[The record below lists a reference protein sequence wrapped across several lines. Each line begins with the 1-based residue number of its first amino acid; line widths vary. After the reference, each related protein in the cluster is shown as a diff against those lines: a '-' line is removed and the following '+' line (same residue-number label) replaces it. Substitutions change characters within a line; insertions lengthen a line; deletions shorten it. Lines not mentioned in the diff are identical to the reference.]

1 MKLMLHYIK
10 KHIGMFLIAVVFLTI
25 ETFADL
31 LQPTFMSYIVDRG
44 VKGQEMGLIL
54 RYGLIMLGITAAGA
68 VGAVVRNIY
77 ASRTSQ
83 LIGKEIR
90 LSIYEKVQT
99 LSYENIDRLQPA
111 SIITRITN
119 DVTQMQ
125 NFING
130 IMRIMLKA
138 PVTCIGAIVLM
149 ILQMPRLLPLMLV
162 ILVCAALLIYGNMK
176 LGYPRFDRMQKK
188 LDGLNSTSREFL
200 SAIRV
205 VKAFRA
211 EEQEREKFKVASGQL
226 AEAGISSMRVMA
238 VFGPLINLTV
248 NAGIVVMLWLSGR
261 EMTGEIGRLMA
272 CVNYM
277 TQVLFALGMV
287 SNILNS
293 AVRAV
298 ASSAR
303 VQEILDEVPAQREAD
318 VPEPVVLSCTEEG
331 ARPFKGTES
340 CDAREM
346 YNSGSSGI
354 AEVYTTGSS
363 CEVNQEKERELS
375 QERPSAGN
383 IIFRQVSFSYAGTS
397 RPAVQEASFFVS
409 AGETVGIIGPTG
421 SGKSTLVNLVPRF
434 YDATLG
440 QVIVGGQDVTRMP
453 IAQLRKGIAVVP
465 QKALLFTGTIQE
477 NLRWGDKQAALEEIH
492 RAAKAACAE
501 EFVAKLPEGYD
512 TQLGQGGVKLSGG
525 QKQRLSI
532 ARALLK
538 KPQILILDD
547 CTSALDATTE
557 AKVLAGI
564 RRESA
569 GMTVLLVSQRIFT
582 VMKADHIL
590 CMEDGRICGFGS
602 HEELMA
608 DCEPYKAIYRSQI
621 GEESQPQAAEE
632 SGVWEEKDAKENGVF
647 EMNTGVAE
655 KGIRN
660 MNETRQDLAAG
671 VEAQKAAAEYLALED
686 RTAGENPQIKGGSIH
701 G

>member
-1 MKLMLHYIK
+1 MRLMLCYIR
-10 KHIGMFLIAVVFLTI
+10 KHLGMFLVAVVFLAI

-44 VKGQEMGLIL
+44 VKGADVGLIW
-54 RYGLIMLGITAAGA
+54 RYGLIMLGITAMGA
-68 VGAVVRNIY
+68 VGAVVRNTY

-90 LSIYEKVQT
+90 LAIYEKVQA

-138 PVTCIGAIVLM
+138 PVTCVGAVALI
-149 ILQMPRLLPLMLV
+149 IFQMPRLLPLMLV
-162 ILVCAALLIYGNMK
+162 ILVCAGLLIYGNMK
-176 LGYPRFDRMQKK
+176 LGYPRFDRMQRK
-188 LDGLNSTSREFL
+188 LDGLNHTSREFL

-211 EEQEREKFKVASGQL
+211 EEQEQEKFQEASLQL

-248 NAGIVVMLWLSGR
+248 NGGIVVMLWLSGR
-261 EMTGEIGRLMA
+261 EMAGEIGQLMA

-303 VQEILDEVPAQREAD
+303 VQEILDETPAQAEVPAR
-318 VPEPVVLSCTEEG
+318 
-331 ARPFKGTES
+331 K
-340 CDAREM
+340 
-346 YNSGSSGI
+346 
-354 AEVYTTGSS
+354 
-363 CEVNQEKERELS
+363 ELS
-375 QERPSAGN
+375 SRAEAPFSDDGKRREPGGSVSIA
-383 IIFRQVSFSYAGTS
+383 FRQVSFAYAGTS
-397 RPAVQEASFFVS
+397 RPAVQEADFTVRE
-409 AGETVGIIGPTG
+409 GETVGIIGPTG
-421 SGKSTLVNLVPRF
+421 SGKTTLVNLVPRF
-434 YDATLG
+434 YDATRG
-440 QVIVGGQDVTRMP
+440 QVLVEGRDVTLTP
-453 IAQLRKGIAVVP
+453 TEQLRGYIAVVP
-465 QKALLFTGTIQE
+465 QKALLFSGTILE
-477 NLRWGDKQAALEEIH
+477 NLRWGDKEATPEEVR
-492 RAAKAACAE
+492 RAAEAACAE
-501 EFVAKLPEGYD
+501 EFVSKLPEGYN
-512 TQLGQGGVKLSGG
+512 TLLGQGGVNLSGG

-538 KPQILILDD
+538 KPRVLILDD

-557 AKVLAGI
+557 ARVLAGI

-569 GMTVLLVSQRIFT
+569 GMTVLLVSQRIAT

-590 CMEDGRICGFGS
+590 CMEDGRVCGFGS
-602 HEELMA
+602 HQDLMT
-608 DCEPYKAIYRSQI
+608 DCEPYRAIYDSQI
-621 GEESQPQAAEE
+621 GE
-632 SGVWEEKDAKENGVF
+632 
-647 EMNTGVAE
+647 
-655 KGIRN
+655 
-660 MNETRQDLAAG
+660 
-671 VEAQKAAAEYLALED
+671 
-686 RTAGENPQIKGGSIH
+686 
-701 G
+701 

>member
-1 MKLMLHYIK
+1 MRLMLCYIR
-10 KHIGMFLIAVVFLTI
+10 KHLGMFLVAVVFLAI

-44 VKGQEMGLIL
+44 VKGADVGLIW
-54 RYGLIMLGITAAGA
+54 RYGLIMLGITAMGA
-68 VGAVVRNIY
+68 VGAVVRNTY

-90 LSIYEKVQT
+90 LAIYEKVQA

-138 PVTCIGAIVLM
+138 PVTCVGAVALI
-149 ILQMPRLLPLMLV
+149 IFQMPRLLPLMLV
-162 ILVCAALLIYGNMK
+162 ILVCAGLLIYGNMK
-176 LGYPRFDRMQKK
+176 LGYPRFDRMQRK
-188 LDGLNSTSREFL
+188 LDGLNHTSREFL

-211 EEQEREKFKVASGQL
+211 EEQEQEKFQEASLQL

-248 NAGIVVMLWLSGR
+248 NGGIVVMLWLSGR
-261 EMTGEIGRLMA
+261 EMAGEIGQLMA

-303 VQEILDEVPAQREAD
+303 VQEILDETPAQAEVPAR
-318 VPEPVVLSCTEEG
+318 
-331 ARPFKGTES
+331 K
-340 CDAREM
+340 
-346 YNSGSSGI
+346 
-354 AEVYTTGSS
+354 
-363 CEVNQEKERELS
+363 ELS
-375 QERPSAGN
+375 SRAEAPFSDDGKRREPGGSVSIA
-383 IIFRQVSFSYAGTS
+383 FRQVSFAYAGTS
-397 RPAVQEASFFVS
+397 RPAVQEADFTVRE
-409 AGETVGIIGPTG
+409 GETVGIIGPTG
-421 SGKSTLVNLVPRF
+421 SGKTTLVNLVPRF
-434 YDATLG
+434 YDATRG
-440 QVIVGGQDVTRMP
+440 QVLVEGRDVTLTP
-453 IAQLRKGIAVVP
+453 TEQLRGYIAVVP
-465 QKALLFTGTIQE
+465 QKALLFSGTILE
-477 NLRWGDKQAALEEIH
+477 NLRWGDKEATPEEVR
-492 RAAKAACAE
+492 RAAEAACAE
-501 EFVAKLPEGYD
+501 EFVSKLPEGYD
-512 TQLGQGGVKLSGG
+512 TLLGQGGVNLSGG

-538 KPQILILDD
+538 KPRVLILDD

-557 AKVLAGI
+557 ARVLAGI

-569 GMTVLLVSQRIFT
+569 GMTVLLVSQRIAT

-590 CMEDGRICGFGS
+590 CMEDGRVCGFGS
-602 HEELMA
+602 HQDLMT
-608 DCEPYKAIYRSQI
+608 DCEPYRAIYNSQI
-621 GEESQPQAAEE
+621 GE
-632 SGVWEEKDAKENGVF
+632 
-647 EMNTGVAE
+647 
-655 KGIRN
+655 
-660 MNETRQDLAAG
+660 
-671 VEAQKAAAEYLALED
+671 
-686 RTAGENPQIKGGSIH
+686 
-701 G
+701 

>member
-1 MKLMLHYIK
+1 MRLMLCYIR
-10 KHIGMFLIAVVFLTI
+10 KHLGMFLVAVVFLAI

-44 VKGQEMGLIL
+44 VKGEDVGLIW
-54 RYGLIMLGITAAGA
+54 RYGLIMLGITAMGA
-68 VGAVVRNIY
+68 VGAVVRNTY

-90 LSIYEKVQT
+90 LAIYEKVQT

-138 PVTCIGAIVLM
+138 PVTCVGAVALI
-149 ILQMPRLLPLMLV
+149 IFQMPRLLPLMLV
-162 ILVCAALLIYGNMK
+162 ILVCAGLLIYGNMK
-176 LGYPRFDRMQKK
+176 LGYPRFDRMQRK
-188 LDGLNSTSREFL
+188 LDGLNHTSREFL

-211 EEQEREKFKVASGQL
+211 EEQEQEKFQEASLQL

-248 NAGIVVMLWLSGR
+248 NGGIVVMLWLSGR
-261 EMTGEIGRLMA
+261 EMAGEIGQLMA

-303 VQEILDEVPAQREAD
+303 VQEILNETPAQ
-318 VPEPVVLSCTEEG
+318 
-331 ARPFKGTES
+331 
-340 CDAREM
+340 
-346 YNSGSSGI
+346 
-354 AEVYTTGSS
+354 AEVSAR
-363 CEVNQEKERELS
+363 KELS
-375 QERPSAGN
+375 SRAEAPFPDDGKRREPGGFVSIA
-383 IIFRQVSFSYAGTS
+383 FRQVSFAYAGTS
-397 RPAVQEASFFVS
+397 RPAVQEADFTVRE
-409 AGETVGIIGPTG
+409 GETVGIIGPTG
-421 SGKSTLVNLVPRF
+421 SGKTTLVNLVPRF
-434 YDATLG
+434 YDATRG
-440 QVIVGGQDVTRMP
+440 QVLVEGRDVTLTP
-453 IAQLRKGIAVVP
+453 TEQLRGYIAVVP
-465 QKALLFTGTIQE
+465 QKALLFSGTILE
-477 NLRWGDKQAALEEIH
+477 NLRWGDKEATPEEVR
-492 RAAKAACAE
+492 RAAEAACAE
-501 EFVAKLPEGYD
+501 EFVSKLPEGYD
-512 TQLGQGGVKLSGG
+512 TLLGQGGVNLSGG

-538 KPQILILDD
+538 KPRVLILDD

-557 AKVLAGI
+557 ARVLAGI

-569 GMTVLLVSQRIFT
+569 GMTVLLVSQRIAT

-590 CMEDGRICGFGS
+590 CMEDGRVCGFGS
-602 HEELMA
+602 HQDLMT
-608 DCEPYKAIYRSQI
+608 DCEPYRAIYDSQI
-621 GEESQPQAAEE
+621 GE
-632 SGVWEEKDAKENGVF
+632 
-647 EMNTGVAE
+647 
-655 KGIRN
+655 
-660 MNETRQDLAAG
+660 
-671 VEAQKAAAEYLALED
+671 
-686 RTAGENPQIKGGSIH
+686 
-701 G
+701 

>member
-1 MKLMLHYIK
+1 MRLMIHYIK
-10 KHIGMFLIAVVFLTI
+10 KHMGMFLIAVAFLTI

-54 RYGLIMLGITAAGA
+54 RYGLIMLGITAMGA
-68 VGAVVRNIY
+68 VGAVVRNTY

-83 LIGKEIR
+83 IIGKEIR
-90 LSIYEKVQT
+90 LAIYEKVQT
-99 LSYENIDRLQPA
+99 LSHENIDRLQPA

-138 PVTCIGAIVLM
+138 PVTCIGAVALI
-149 ILQMPRLLPLMLV
+149 IFQMPRLLPLMLV
-162 ILVCAALLIYGNMK
+162 ILVCAGLLIYGNMK

-188 LDGLNSTSREFL
+188 LDGLNRTSREFL

-211 EEQEREKFKVASGQL
+211 EEQEQEKFEEASQQL

-238 VFGPLINLTV
+238 IFGPLINLTV
-248 NAGIVVMLWLSGR
+248 NGGIVVMLWLSGR
-261 EMTGEIGRLMA
+261 ELSGEIGRLMA

-303 VQEILDEVPAQREAD
+303 VREILDEVPAQREAAAGQNAVTAPD
-318 VPEPVVLSCTEEG
+318 
-331 ARPFKGTES
+331 
-340 CDAREM
+340 
-346 YNSGSSGI
+346 GSI
-354 AEVYTTGSS
+354 A
-363 CEVNQEKERELS
+363 
-375 QERPSAGN
+375 
-383 IIFRQVSFSYAGTS
+383 FRQVSFSYAGTA
-397 RPAVQEASFFVS
+397 RPAVQEADFSVR
-409 AGETVGIIGPTG
+409 AGETIGIIGPTG

-434 YDATLG
+434 YDATQG
-440 QVIVGGQDVTRMP
+440 QVLVGGEDVTEIPTALLRQQ
-453 IAQLRKGIAVVP
+453 IAIVP
-465 QKALLFTGTIQE
+465 QKALLFTGTIEE
-477 NLRWGDKQAALEEIH
+477 NLRWGDKQATVEEIH
-492 RAAKAACAE
+492 RAAQAACAE
-501 EFVAKLPEGYD
+501 EFVAKLPERYE
-512 TQLGQGGVKLSGG
+512 TQLGQGGVNLSGG

-557 AKVLAGI
+557 ARVLAGI
-564 RRESA
+564 LSNSP
-569 GMTVLLVSQRIFT
+569 GTTVLLVSQRIST

-602 HEELMA
+602 HDSLMES
-608 DCEPYKAIYRSQI
+608 CEPYKAIYRSQI
-621 GEESQPQAAEE
+621 GDDPES
-632 SGVWEEKDAKENGVF
+632 
-647 EMNTGVAE
+647 TL
-655 KGIRN
+655 
-660 MNETRQDLAAG
+660 T
-671 VEAQKAAAEYLALED
+671 
-686 RTAGENPQIKGGSIH
+686 KGGRFH

>member
-10 KHIGMFLIAVVFLTI
+10 KHMGMFLIAVVFLTI
-25 ETFADL
+25 ETFSDL
-31 LQPTFMSYIVDRG
+31 LQPTFMSYIVDQG

-54 RYGLIMLGITAAGA
+54 RYGLIMLGITALGA

-77 ASRTSQ
+77 ATRTSQ

-90 LSIYEKVQT
+90 LDIYEKVQT

-138 PVTCIGAIVLM
+138 PVTCIGAVVL
-149 ILQMPRLLPLMLV
+149 IIFQMPRLIPLMLM
-162 ILVCAALLIYGNMK
+162 ILVCAGLLIYGNMK

-188 LDGLNSTSREFL
+188 LDELNRISREFL

-211 EEQEREKFKVASGQL
+211 EEQEREKFKDASLQL

-248 NAGIVVMLWLSGR
+248 NVGIVMMLWLSGR
-261 EMTGEIGRLMA
+261 EMSGEIGRLMA

-303 VQEILDEVPAQREAD
+303 IQEILDEVPAQKEAERTSLQEQILD
-318 VPEPVVLSCTEEG
+318 
-331 ARPFKGTES
+331 
-340 CDAREM
+340 
-346 YNSGSSGI
+346 GS
-354 AEVYTTGSS
+354 V
-363 CEVNQEKERELS
+363 
-375 QERPSAGN
+375 
-383 IIFRQVSFSYAGTS
+383 IFRQVSFAYAGTA
-397 RPAVQEASFFVS
+397 RPALQDAGFSVKE
-409 AGETVGIIGPTG
+409 GETIGIIGPTG

-434 YDATLG
+434 YDATKG
-440 QVIVGGQDVTRMP
+440 QVLVGGQDVTRMST
-453 IAQLRKGIAVVP
+453 AQLRQMIAVVP

-477 NLRWGDKQAALEEIH
+477 NLRWGNAKADMEEIR
-492 RAAKAACAE
+492 RAAEAACAE
-501 EFVAKLPEGYD
+501 EFVAQLPEGYD
-512 TQLGQGGVKLSGG
+512 TQLGQGGVNLSGG

-538 KPQILILDD
+538 KPRILILDD

-557 AKVLAGI
+557 AQVLAGI
-564 RRESA
+564 RREAA
-569 GMTVLLVSQRIFT
+569 GMTVLLVSQRIST
-582 VMKADHIL
+582 VMKADSIL

-602 HEELMA
+602 HENLMA
-608 DCEPYKAIYRSQI
+608 KCEPYKAIYRSQI
-621 GEESQPQAAEE
+621 GNENSQTE
-632 SGVWEEKDAKENGVF
+632 GDVF
-647 EMNTGVAE
+647 
-655 KGIRN
+655 
-660 MNETRQDLAAG
+660 
-671 VEAQKAAAEYLALED
+671 
-686 RTAGENPQIKGGSIH
+686 H

>member
-10 KHIGMFLIAVVFLTI
+10 KHRGMFLIAVVFLTI

-44 VKGQEMGLIL
+44 VKGQELGLIL

-90 LSIYEKVQT
+90 LAIYEKVQT

-138 PVTCIGAIVLM
+138 PVTCIGAVALI
-149 ILQMPRLLPLMLV
+149 ILQMPGLLPLMLV
-162 ILVCAALLIYGNMK
+162 ILVCAGLLIYGNMR

-188 LDGLNSTSREFL
+188 LDGLNRTSREFL

-211 EEQEREKFKVASGQL
+211 EEQEREKFGEASGQL

-248 NAGIVVMLWLSGR
+248 NTGIVVMLWLSGQ
-261 EMTGEIGRLMA
+261 EMTGGIGRLMA

-303 VQEILDEVPAQREAD
+303 VQEILDEVPAQREEASAGRD
-318 VPEPVVLSCTEEG
+318 ISDAEE
-331 ARPFKGTES
+331 KGDTGLCGKAES
-340 CDAREM
+340 HGGEKFPDAGEAW
-346 YNSGSSGI
+346 GSRDLGT
-354 AEVYTTGSS
+354 AEVHTEGNAQGKESAW
-363 CEVNQEKERELS
+363 EREALRE
-375 QERPSAGN
+375 QVPAGD
-383 IIFRQVSFSYAGTS
+383 IMFRQVSFAYAGTS
-397 RPAVQEASFFVS
+397 RAAVQEATFTVR

-434 YDATLG
+434 YDATQG
-440 QVIVGGQDVTRMP
+440 QVIVGGQDVTQMP
-453 IAQLRKGIAVVP
+453 MAQLRQRIAVVP
-465 QKALLFTGTIQE
+465 QKALLFTGTIRE
-477 NLRWGDKQAALEEIH
+477 NLRWGDKQATLEEIC
-492 RAAKAACAE
+492 RAAEAACAE
-501 EFVAKLPEGYD
+501 EFVSKLPEGYD
-512 TQLGQGGVKLSGG
+512 TQLGQGGVNLSGG

-557 AKVLAGI
+557 ARVLAGI

-569 GMTVLLVSQRIFT
+569 GMTVLLVSQRIST

-602 HEELMA
+602 HQALMTG
-608 DCEPYKAIYRSQI
+608 CEPYKAIYRSQI
-621 GEESQPQAAEE
+621 GDE
-632 SGVWEEKDAKENGVF
+632 
-647 EMNTGVAE
+647 
-655 KGIRN
+655 R
-660 MNETRQDLAAG
+660 R
-671 VEAQKAAAEYLALED
+671 
-686 RTAGENPQIKGGSIH
+686 
-701 G
+701 

>member
-1 MKLMLHYIK
+1 MRLMLHYIK
-10 KHIGMFLIAVVFLTI
+10 NHIGMFLVAVVFLSI

-44 VKGQEMGLIL
+44 VKGQELHLIL
-54 RYGLIMLGITAAGA
+54 WYGAVMLGITAMGA

-90 LSIYEKVQT
+90 LAIYEKVQT
-99 LSYENIDRLQPA
+99 LSYENIDRLQTA

-138 PVTCIGAIVLM
+138 PVTCIGAVALI
-149 ILQMPRLLPLMLV
+149 ILQMPSLLPLMLA
-162 ILVCAALLIYGNMK
+162 ILVCAGLLIYGNMK

-188 LDGLNSTSREFL
+188 LDGLNRTSREFL

-211 EEQEREKFKVASGQL
+211 EDQEQEKFEDASCQL

-248 NAGIVVMLWLSGR
+248 NAGIVMMLWLSGR
-261 EMTGEIGRLMA
+261 EISGEIGKLMA

-303 VQEILDEVPAQREAD
+303 VQEVLDEVPAQREVAA
-318 VPEPVVLSCTEEG
+318 EHSSAEG
-331 ARPFKGTES
+331 S
-340 CDAREM
+340 
-346 YNSGSSGI
+346 
-354 AEVYTTGSS
+354 
-363 CEVNQEKERELS
+363 
-375 QERPSAGN
+375 
-383 IIFRQVSFSYAGTS
+383 IIFQKVSFAYAGTA
-397 RPAVQEASFFVS
+397 RPAVREAEFSVRE
-409 AGETVGIIGPTG
+409 GETIGIIGPTG

-434 YDATLG
+434 YDATQG
-440 QVIVGGQDVTRMP
+440 QVLVGGHDVTRIPM
-453 IAQLRKGIAVVP
+453 AQLRQMVAVVP

-477 NLRWGDKQAALEEIH
+477 NLRWGDRNASMEEM
-492 RAAKAACAE
+492 RRVAEAACAAS
-501 EFVAKLPEGYD
+501 FVENLPEGYG
-512 TQLGQGGVKLSGG
+512 TQLGQGGVNLSGG

-538 KPQILILDD
+538 KPRILILDD

-557 AKVLAGI
+557 ARVLAGI
-564 RRESA
+564 RKESA
-569 GMTVLLVSQRIFT
+569 GMTVLLVSQRIST

-590 CMEDGRICGFGS
+590 CMEDGKICGYGS
-602 HEELMA
+602 HEALLI
-608 DCEPYKAIYRSQI
+608 DCEPYQAIYRSQI
-621 GEESQPQAAEE
+621 G
-632 SGVWEEKDAKENGVF
+632 D
-647 EMNTGVAE
+647 
-655 KGIRN
+655 
-660 MNETRQDLAAG
+660 
-671 VEAQKAAAEYLALED
+671 
-686 RTAGENPQIKGGSIH
+686 ENPQMKGGAFH

>member
-10 KHIGMFLIAVVFLTI
+10 KHMGMFLIAVAFLTI

-44 VKGQEMGLIL
+44 VKGQEIGLIL
-54 RYGLIMLGITAAGA
+54 RYGLIMLGITAMGA

-77 ASRTSQ
+77 ASKTSQ
-83 LIGKEIR
+83 LIGKEMR
-90 LSIYEKVQT
+90 LAIYEKVQT

-138 PVTCIGAIVLM
+138 PVTCIGAVALI
-149 ILQMPRLLPLMLV
+149 IIQMPGMLPLMLV
-162 ILVCAALLIYGNMK
+162 ILVCAGLLIYGNMK

-188 LDGLNSTSREFL
+188 LDGLNRTSREFL
-200 SAIRV
+200 NAIRV

-211 EEQEREKFKVASGQL
+211 EEQEQEKFEDASRQL

-238 VFGPLINLTV
+238 VFGPLINLAV
-248 NAGIVVMLWLSGR
+248 NMGIVVMLWLFGR
-261 EMTGEIGRLMA
+261 EMTGEVGKLMA

-287 SNILNS
+287 TNILNS

-303 VQEILDEVPAQREAD
+303 VQEILDEVPAQKETAQ
-318 VPEPVVLSCTEEG
+318 EG
-331 ARPFKGTES
+331 QRTI
-340 CDAREM
+340 
-346 YNSGSSGI
+346 SG
-354 AEVYTTGSS
+354 GSI
-363 CEVNQEKERELS
+363 N
-375 QERPSAGN
+375 
-383 IIFRQVSFSYAGTS
+383 FRQVFFSYAGTA
-397 RPAVQEASFFVS
+397 RPAVREASFFIS
-409 AGETVGIIGPTG
+409 EGETVGIIGPTG

-434 YDATLG
+434 YDVTQG
-440 QVIVGGQDVTRMP
+440 QVLIGGVDVTKTP
-453 IAQLRKGIAVVP
+453 TAWLRQMIAVVP
-465 QKALLFTGTIQE
+465 QKALLFTGSIQE
-477 NLRWGDKQAALEEIH
+477 NLRWGNKEASMEEIRQAAE
-492 RAAKAACAE
+492 AACAE
-501 EFVAKLPEGYD
+501 DFVRKLPEGYD
-512 TQLGQGGVKLSGG
+512 TQLGQGGVNLSGG

-538 KPQILILDD
+538 KPEILILDD

-557 AKVLAGI
+557 AQVLAGI
-564 RRESA
+564 RKESA
-569 GMTVLLVSQRIFT
+569 GMTVLLVSQRIST

-590 CMEDGRICGFGS
+590 CMENGRICGFGS
-602 HEELMA
+602 HEELMTE
-608 DCEPYKAIYRSQI
+608 CEPYKAIYRSQI
-621 GEESQPQAAEE
+621 GDE
-632 SGVWEEKDAKENGVF
+632 DARTEGGVF
-647 EMNTGVAE
+647 
-655 KGIRN
+655 
-660 MNETRQDLAAG
+660 
-671 VEAQKAAAEYLALED
+671 
-686 RTAGENPQIKGGSIH
+686 H

>member
-1 MKLMLHYIK
+1 MRLMLCYIR
-10 KHIGMFLIAVVFLTI
+10 KHLGMFLVAVVFLAI

-44 VKGQEMGLIL
+44 VKGADVGLIW
-54 RYGLIMLGITAAGA
+54 RYGLIMLGITAMGA
-68 VGAVVRNIY
+68 VGAVVRNTY

-90 LSIYEKVQT
+90 LAIYEKVQA

-138 PVTCIGAIVLM
+138 PVTCVGAVALI
-149 ILQMPRLLPLMLV
+149 IFQMPRLLPLMLV
-162 ILVCAALLIYGNMK
+162 ILVCAGLLIYGNMK
-176 LGYPRFDRMQKK
+176 LGYPRFDRMQRK
-188 LDGLNSTSREFL
+188 LDGLNHTSREFL

-211 EEQEREKFKVASGQL
+211 EEQEQENFQEASLQL

-248 NAGIVVMLWLSGR
+248 NGGIVVMLWLSGR
-261 EMTGEIGRLMA
+261 EMAGEIGQLMA

-303 VQEILDEVPAQREAD
+303 VQEILDETPAQAEVPAR
-318 VPEPVVLSCTEEG
+318 
-331 ARPFKGTES
+331 K
-340 CDAREM
+340 
-346 YNSGSSGI
+346 
-354 AEVYTTGSS
+354 
-363 CEVNQEKERELS
+363 ELS
-375 QERPSAGN
+375 SRAEAPFSDDGKRREPGGSVSIA
-383 IIFRQVSFSYAGTS
+383 FRQVSFAYAGTS
-397 RPAVQEASFFVS
+397 RPAVQEADFTVRE
-409 AGETVGIIGPTG
+409 GETVGIIGPTG
-421 SGKSTLVNLVPRF
+421 SGKTTLVNLVPRF
-434 YDATLG
+434 YDATRG
-440 QVIVGGQDVTRMP
+440 QVLVEGRDVTLTP
-453 IAQLRKGIAVVP
+453 TEQLRGYIAVVP
-465 QKALLFTGTIQE
+465 QKALLFSGTILE
-477 NLRWGDKQAALEEIH
+477 NLRWGDKEATPEEVR
-492 RAAKAACAE
+492 RAAEAACAE
-501 EFVAKLPEGYD
+501 EFVSKLPEGYN
-512 TQLGQGGVKLSGG
+512 TLLGQGGVNLSGG

-538 KPQILILDD
+538 KPRVLILDD

-557 AKVLAGI
+557 ARVLAGI

-569 GMTVLLVSQRIFT
+569 GMTVLLVSQRIAT

-590 CMEDGRICGFGS
+590 CMEDGRVCGFGS
-602 HEELMA
+602 HQDLMT
-608 DCEPYKAIYRSQI
+608 DCEPYRAIYDSQI
-621 GEESQPQAAEE
+621 GE
-632 SGVWEEKDAKENGVF
+632 
-647 EMNTGVAE
+647 
-655 KGIRN
+655 
-660 MNETRQDLAAG
+660 
-671 VEAQKAAAEYLALED
+671 
-686 RTAGENPQIKGGSIH
+686 
-701 G
+701 

>member
-10 KHIGMFLIAVVFLTI
+10 KHIGMFLIAVAFLTI

-31 LQPTFMSYIVDRG
+31 LQPTFMSYIVDYG
-44 VKGQEMGLIL
+44 VKGQEMGMIL
-54 RYGLIMLGITAAGA
+54 RYGFIMLGITAMGA

-90 LSIYEKVQT
+90 LDIYEKVQA

-138 PVTCIGAIVLM
+138 PVTCIGAVVL
-149 ILQMPRLLPLMLV
+149 IIFQMPGLLPLMIF
-162 ILVCAALLIYGNMK
+162 ILVCAGLLIYGNMK

-188 LDGLNSTSREFL
+188 LDELNRTSREFL

-211 EEQEREKFKVASGQL
+211 EEQEREKFEDASCQL

-248 NAGIVVMLWLSGR
+248 NAGIVIVLWLSER
-261 EMTGEIGRLMA
+261 EINGEIGRLMA

-303 VQEILDEVPAQREAD
+303 VQEILDEKPAQRE
-318 VPEPVVLSCTEEG
+318 VQSTQEKIS
-331 ARPFKGTES
+331 
-340 CDAREM
+340 
-346 YNSGSSGI
+346 SGS
-354 AEVYTTGSS
+354 
-363 CEVNQEKERELS
+363 
-375 QERPSAGN
+375 
-383 IIFRQVSFSYAGTS
+383 IIFQQVSFSYADAA
-397 RPAVQEASFFVS
+397 RPALQDVSFSVGE
-409 AGETVGIIGPTG
+409 GETIGIIGPTG

-434 YDATLG
+434 YDAARG
-440 QVIVGGQDVTRMP
+440 QVLVGGQDVTHISMTR
-453 IAQLRKGIAVVP
+453 LRQMIAVVP

-477 NLRWGDKQAALEEIH
+477 NLRWGNKLASADEIH
-492 RAAKAACAE
+492 RATAAACAE
-501 EFVAKLPEGYD
+501 TFVEKLPEGYD
-512 TQLGQGGVKLSGG
+512 TQLGQGGVNLSGG

-538 KPQILILDD
+538 RPQILILDD

-557 AKVLAGI
+557 ANVLAGI
-564 RRESA
+564 RKEA
-569 GMTVLLVSQRIFT
+569 KGMTVLLVSQRIST
-582 VMKADHIL
+582 VMKTDHIL
-590 CMEDGRICGFGS
+590 CMENGKICGFGS

-608 DCEPYKAIYRSQI
+608 GCEAYRAIYRSQI
-621 GEESQPQAAEE
+621 GDES
-632 SGVWEEKDAKENGVF
+632 
-647 EMNTGVAE
+647 
-655 KGIRN
+655 
-660 MNETRQDLAAG
+660 RQTEGDG
-671 VEAQKAAAEYLALED
+671 F
-686 RTAGENPQIKGGSIH
+686 H

>member
-1 MKLMLHYIK
+1 MRLMLCYIR
-10 KHIGMFLIAVVFLTI
+10 KHLGMFLVAVVFLAI

-44 VKGQEMGLIL
+44 VKGADVGLIW
-54 RYGLIMLGITAAGA
+54 RYGLIMLGITAMGA
-68 VGAVVRNIY
+68 VGAVVRNTY

-90 LSIYEKVQT
+90 LAIYEKVQA

-138 PVTCIGAIVLM
+138 PVTCVGAVALI
-149 ILQMPRLLPLMLV
+149 IFQMPRLLPLMLV
-162 ILVCAALLIYGNMK
+162 ILVCAGLLIYGNMK
-176 LGYPRFDRMQKK
+176 LGYPRFDRMQRK
-188 LDGLNSTSREFL
+188 LDGLNHTSREFL

-211 EEQEREKFKVASGQL
+211 EEQEQEKFQEASLQL

-248 NAGIVVMLWLSGR
+248 NGGIVVMLWLSGR
-261 EMTGEIGRLMA
+261 EMAGEIGQLMA

-303 VQEILDEVPAQREAD
+303 VQEILDETPAQ
-318 VPEPVVLSCTEEG
+318 
-331 ARPFKGTES
+331 
-340 CDAREM
+340 
-346 YNSGSSGI
+346 
-354 AEVYTTGSS
+354 AEVSAR
-363 CEVNQEKERELS
+363 KELS
-375 QERPSAGN
+375 SRAEAPFSDDGKRREPGGSVSIA
-383 IIFRQVSFSYAGTS
+383 FRQVSFAYAGTS
-397 RPAVQEASFFVS
+397 RPAVQEADFTVRE
-409 AGETVGIIGPTG
+409 GETVGIIGPTG
-421 SGKSTLVNLVPRF
+421 SGKTTLVNLVPRF
-434 YDATLG
+434 YDATRG
-440 QVIVGGQDVTRMP
+440 QVLVEGRDVTLTP
-453 IAQLRKGIAVVP
+453 TEQLRGYIAVVP
-465 QKALLFTGTIQE
+465 QKALLFSGTILE
-477 NLRWGDKQAALEEIH
+477 NLRWGDKEATPEEVR
-492 RAAKAACAE
+492 RAAEAACAE
-501 EFVAKLPEGYD
+501 EFVSKLPEGYD
-512 TQLGQGGVKLSGG
+512 TLLGQGGVNLSGG

-538 KPQILILDD
+538 KPRVLILDD

-557 AKVLAGI
+557 ARVLAGI

-569 GMTVLLVSQRIFT
+569 GMTVLLVSQRIAT

-590 CMEDGRICGFGS
+590 CMEDGRVCGFGS
-602 HEELMA
+602 HQDLMT
-608 DCEPYKAIYRSQI
+608 DCEPYRAIYNSQI
-621 GEESQPQAAEE
+621 GE
-632 SGVWEEKDAKENGVF
+632 
-647 EMNTGVAE
+647 
-655 KGIRN
+655 
-660 MNETRQDLAAG
+660 
-671 VEAQKAAAEYLALED
+671 
-686 RTAGENPQIKGGSIH
+686 
-701 G
+701 

>member
-1 MKLMLHYIK
+1 MRLMLCYIR
-10 KHIGMFLIAVVFLTI
+10 KHLGMFLVAVVFLAI

-44 VKGQEMGLIL
+44 VKGADVGLIW
-54 RYGLIMLGITAAGA
+54 RYGLIMLGITAMGA
-68 VGAVVRNIY
+68 VGAVVRNTY

-90 LSIYEKVQT
+90 LAIYEKVQT

-138 PVTCIGAIVLM
+138 PVTCVGAVALI
-149 ILQMPRLLPLMLV
+149 IFQMPRLLPLMLV
-162 ILVCAALLIYGNMK
+162 ILVCAGLLIYGNMK
-176 LGYPRFDRMQKK
+176 LGYPRFDRMQRK
-188 LDGLNSTSREFL
+188 LDGLNHTSREFL

-211 EEQEREKFKVASGQL
+211 EEQEQEKFQEASLQL

-248 NAGIVVMLWLSGR
+248 NGGIVVMLWLSGR
-261 EMTGEIGRLMA
+261 EMAGEIGQLMA

-303 VQEILDEVPAQREAD
+303 VQEILDETPAQAEVPAR
-318 VPEPVVLSCTEEG
+318 
-331 ARPFKGTES
+331 K
-340 CDAREM
+340 
-346 YNSGSSGI
+346 
-354 AEVYTTGSS
+354 
-363 CEVNQEKERELS
+363 ELS
-375 QERPSAGN
+375 SRAEAPIPDDEKRRESGGSVSIA
-383 IIFRQVSFSYAGTS
+383 FRQVSFAYAGTS
-397 RPAVQEASFFVS
+397 RPAVQEADFTVRE
-409 AGETVGIIGPTG
+409 GETVGIIGPTG
-421 SGKSTLVNLVPRF
+421 SGKTTLVNLVPRF
-434 YDATLG
+434 YDATRG
-440 QVIVGGQDVTRMP
+440 QVLVEGRDVTLTP
-453 IAQLRKGIAVVP
+453 TEQLRGYIAVVP
-465 QKALLFTGTIQE
+465 QKALLFSGTILE
-477 NLRWGDKQAALEEIH
+477 NLRWGDKEATPEEVR
-492 RAAKAACAE
+492 RAAEAACAE
-501 EFVAKLPEGYD
+501 EFVSKLPEGYN
-512 TQLGQGGVKLSGG
+512 TLLGQGGVNLSGG

-538 KPQILILDD
+538 KPRVLILDD

-557 AKVLAGI
+557 ARVLAGI

-569 GMTVLLVSQRIFT
+569 GMTVLLVSQRIAT

-590 CMEDGRICGFGS
+590 CMEDGRVCGFGS
-602 HEELMA
+602 HQDLMT
-608 DCEPYKAIYRSQI
+608 DCEPYRAIYDSQI
-621 GEESQPQAAEE
+621 GE
-632 SGVWEEKDAKENGVF
+632 
-647 EMNTGVAE
+647 
-655 KGIRN
+655 
-660 MNETRQDLAAG
+660 
-671 VEAQKAAAEYLALED
+671 
-686 RTAGENPQIKGGSIH
+686 
-701 G
+701 

>member
-1 MKLMLHYIK
+1 MRLMLCYIR
-10 KHIGMFLIAVVFLTI
+10 KHLGMFLVAVVFLAV

-44 VKGQEMGLIL
+44 VKGADVGLIW
-54 RYGLIMLGITAAGA
+54 RYGLIMLGITAMGA
-68 VGAVVRNIY
+68 VGAVVRNTY

-90 LSIYEKVQT
+90 LAIYEKVQA

-138 PVTCIGAIVLM
+138 PVTCVGAVALI
-149 ILQMPRLLPLMLV
+149 IFQMPRLLPLMLV
-162 ILVCAALLIYGNMK
+162 ILVCAGLLIYGNMK
-176 LGYPRFDRMQKK
+176 LGYPRFDRMQRK
-188 LDGLNSTSREFL
+188 LDGLNHTSREFL

-211 EEQEREKFKVASGQL
+211 EEQEQEKFQEASLQL

-248 NAGIVVMLWLSGR
+248 NGGIVVMLWLSGR
-261 EMTGEIGRLMA
+261 EMAGEIGQLMA

-303 VQEILDEVPAQREAD
+303 VQEILDETPAQ
-318 VPEPVVLSCTEEG
+318 
-331 ARPFKGTES
+331 
-340 CDAREM
+340 
-346 YNSGSSGI
+346 
-354 AEVYTTGSS
+354 AEVSAR
-363 CEVNQEKERELS
+363 KELS
-375 QERPSAGN
+375 SRAEAPFSDDGKRREPGGSVSIA
-383 IIFRQVSFSYAGTS
+383 FRQVSFAYAGTS
-397 RPAVQEASFFVS
+397 RPAVQEADFTVRE
-409 AGETVGIIGPTG
+409 GETVGIIGPTG
-421 SGKSTLVNLVPRF
+421 SGKTTLVNLVPRF
-434 YDATLG
+434 YDATRG
-440 QVIVGGQDVTRMP
+440 QVLVEGRDVTLTP
-453 IAQLRKGIAVVP
+453 TEQLRGYIAVVP
-465 QKALLFTGTIQE
+465 QKALLFSGTILE
-477 NLRWGDKQAALEEIH
+477 NLRWGDKEATPEEVR
-492 RAAKAACAE
+492 RAAEAACAE
-501 EFVAKLPEGYD
+501 EFVSKLPEGYD
-512 TQLGQGGVKLSGG
+512 TLLGQGGVNLSGG

-538 KPQILILDD
+538 KPRVLILDD

-557 AKVLAGI
+557 ARVLAGI

-569 GMTVLLVSQRIFT
+569 GMTVLLVSQRIAT

-590 CMEDGRICGFGS
+590 CMEDGRVCGFGS
-602 HEELMA
+602 HQDLMT
-608 DCEPYKAIYRSQI
+608 DCEPYRAIYNSQI
-621 GEESQPQAAEE
+621 GE
-632 SGVWEEKDAKENGVF
+632 
-647 EMNTGVAE
+647 
-655 KGIRN
+655 
-660 MNETRQDLAAG
+660 
-671 VEAQKAAAEYLALED
+671 
-686 RTAGENPQIKGGSIH
+686 
-701 G
+701 

>member
-10 KHIGMFLIAVVFLTI
+10 KHRGMFLIAVVFLAI

-31 LQPTFMSYIVDRG
+31 LQPTFMSYIVDKG
-44 VKGQEMGLIL
+44 VKGEEMSLIL
-54 RYGLIMLGITAAGA
+54 RYGMIMLGITAMGA

-83 LIGKEIR
+83 LIGKEMR

-138 PVTCIGAIVLM
+138 PVTCIGAVVLI

-162 ILVCAALLIYGNMK
+162 ILVCAGLLIFGNMK

-188 LDGLNSTSREFL
+188 LDRLNQTSREFL

-211 EEQEREKFKVASGQL
+211 EEQEREKFGEASLQL
-226 AEAGISSMRVMA
+226 ADAGIASMRVMA

-248 NAGIVVMLWLSGR
+248 NAGIVIMLWLSGR
-261 EMTGEIGRLMA
+261 EITGEIGRLMA

-303 VQEILDEVPAQREAD
+303 VQEILDEEPAQREVKSEESAVAAD
-318 VPEPVVLSCTEEG
+318 
-331 ARPFKGTES
+331 KGNEK
-340 CDAREM
+340 A
-346 YNSGSSGI
+346 SSGKQQ
-354 AEVYTTGSS
+354 GS
-363 CEVNQEKERELS
+363 VT
-375 QERPSAGN
+375 
-383 IIFRQVSFSYAGTS
+383 FRQVSFAYAGTA
-397 RPAVQEASFFVS
+397 RPAVQDASFSVRD
-409 AGETVGIIGPTG
+409 GETIGIIGPTG

-434 YDATLG
+434 YDATQG
-440 QVIVGGQDVTRMP
+440 QVLAGGCDVTRMSM
-453 IAQLRKGIAVVP
+453 AELRQIIAVVP

-477 NLRWGDKQAALEEIH
+477 NLRWGNRYAAPEEVRQAAE
-492 RAAKAACAE
+492 AACADD
-501 EFVAKLPEGYD
+501 FVTKLPEGYE
-512 TQLGQGGVKLSGG
+512 TQLGQGGVNLSGG

-538 KPQILILDD
+538 KPRILILDD

-557 AKVLAGI
+557 AHVLAGI
-564 RRESA
+564 RKESA
-569 GMTVLLVSQRIFT
+569 GMTVLLVSQRIST

-590 CMEDGRICGFGS
+590 CMEDGKICGYGS

-621 GEESQPQAAEE
+621 GNEDML
-632 SGVWEEKDAKENGVF
+632 GTDAKG
-647 EMNTGVAE
+647 
-655 KGIRN
+655 R
-660 MNETRQDLAAG
+660 ETA
-671 VEAQKAAAEYLALED
+671 
-686 RTAGENPQIKGGSIH
+686 ENPQTEGGVCH

>member
-10 KHIGMFLIAVVFLTI
+10 KHIGMFLIAVAFLTI

-31 LQPTFMSYIVDRG
+31 LQPTFMSYIVDYG
-44 VKGQEMGLIL
+44 VKGQEMGMIL
-54 RYGLIMLGITAAGA
+54 RYGFIMLGITAMGA

-90 LSIYEKVQT
+90 LDIYEKVQA

-138 PVTCIGAIVLM
+138 PVTCIGAVVL
-149 ILQMPRLLPLMLV
+149 IIFQMPGLLPLMIF
-162 ILVCAALLIYGNMK
+162 ILVCAGLLIYGNMK

-188 LDGLNSTSREFL
+188 LDELNRTSREFL

-211 EEQEREKFKVASGQL
+211 EEQEREKFEDASCQL

-248 NAGIVVMLWLSGR
+248 NAGIVIVLWLSER
-261 EMTGEIGRLMA
+261 EINGEIGRLMA

-303 VQEILDEVPAQREAD
+303 VQEILDEKPAQRE
-318 VPEPVVLSCTEEG
+318 VQPTQEQIS
-331 ARPFKGTES
+331 
-340 CDAREM
+340 
-346 YNSGSSGI
+346 SGS
-354 AEVYTTGSS
+354 
-363 CEVNQEKERELS
+363 
-375 QERPSAGN
+375 
-383 IIFRQVSFSYAGTS
+383 IIFQQVSFSYADAA
-397 RPAVQEASFFVS
+397 RPALQDISFS
-409 AGETVGIIGPTG
+409 IGEGETIGIIGPTG

-434 YDATLG
+434 YDAARG
-440 QVIVGGQDVTRMP
+440 QVLVGGQDVTHISMTR
-453 IAQLRKGIAVVP
+453 LRQMIAVVP

-477 NLRWGDKQAALEEIH
+477 NLRWGNKLASADEIH
-492 RAAKAACAE
+492 RATAAACAE
-501 EFVAKLPEGYD
+501 TFVEKLPEGYD
-512 TQLGQGGVKLSGG
+512 TQLGQGGVNLSGG

-538 KPQILILDD
+538 RPQILILDD

-557 AKVLAGI
+557 ANVLAGI
-564 RRESA
+564 RKEA
-569 GMTVLLVSQRIFT
+569 KGMTVLLVSQRIST
-582 VMKADHIL
+582 VMKTDHIL
-590 CMEDGRICGFGS
+590 CMENGKICGFGS

-608 DCEPYKAIYRSQI
+608 GCEAYRAIYRSQI
-621 GEESQPQAAEE
+621 GDES
-632 SGVWEEKDAKENGVF
+632 
-647 EMNTGVAE
+647 
-655 KGIRN
+655 
-660 MNETRQDLAAG
+660 RQTEGDG
-671 VEAQKAAAEYLALED
+671 F
-686 RTAGENPQIKGGSIH
+686 H

>member
-1 MKLMLHYIK
+1 
-10 KHIGMFLIAVVFLTI
+10 MFLIAVVFLSI

-44 VKGQEMGLIL
+44 VKEQEMGLIM
-54 RYGLIMLGITAAGA
+54 RYGLIMLGITALGA

-90 LSIYEKVQT
+90 LAIYEKVQT

-138 PVTCIGAIVLM
+138 PVTCIGAVGLI
-149 ILQMPRLLPLMLV
+149 IFQMPALLPLMLV
-162 ILVCAALLIYGNMK
+162 ILICAGLLIYGNMK
-176 LGYPRFDRMQKK
+176 LGYPRFDRMQQK
-188 LDGLNSTSREFL
+188 LDGLNRTSREFL

-211 EEQEREKFKVASGQL
+211 EAQEREKFENASEQL
-226 AEAGISSMRVMA
+226 AQAGISSMRVMA

-248 NAGIVVMLWLSGR
+248 NAGIVVMLWLSGQ

-303 VQEILDEVPAQREAD
+303 VQEILEEVPAQREA
-318 VPEPVVLSCTEEG
+318 EFQQKQITE
-331 ARPFKGTES
+331 
-340 CDAREM
+340 
-346 YNSGSSGI
+346 GS
-354 AEVYTTGSS
+354 VT
-363 CEVNQEKERELS
+363 
-375 QERPSAGN
+375 
-383 IIFRQVSFSYAGTS
+383 FRQVSFSYADTA
-397 RPAVQEASFFVS
+397 RPALQDVSFSVK

-434 YDATLG
+434 YDATKG
-440 QVIVGGQDVTRMP
+440 QVLVGEQDVTRIP
-453 IAQLRKGIAVVP
+453 TTQLRQMIAVVP

-477 NLRWGDKQAALEEIH
+477 NLRWGNKQASMEEI
-492 RAAKAACAE
+492 RQYAQTACAD
-501 EFVAKLPEGYD
+501 EFVAKLPEGYE
-512 TQLGQGGVKLSGG
+512 TRLGQGGVNLSGG

-557 AKVLAGI
+557 AQVLAGI
-564 RRESA
+564 RKESE
-569 GMTVLLVSQRIFT
+569 GMTVLLVSQRIST

-590 CMEDGRICGFGS
+590 CLEDGRICGFGS
-602 HEELMA
+602 HADLMS
-608 DCEPYKAIYRSQI
+608 DCEPYKTIYRSQI
-621 GEESQPQAAEE
+621 GEENSQA
-632 SGVWEEKDAKENGVF
+632 
-647 EMNTGVAE
+647 
-655 KGIRN
+655 
-660 MNETRQDLAAG
+660 
-671 VEAQKAAAEYLALED
+671 
-686 RTAGENPQIKGGSIH
+686 KGGAFH

>member
-1 MKLMLHYIK
+1 MRLMLCYIR
-10 KHIGMFLIAVVFLTI
+10 KHLGMFLVAVVFLAI

-44 VKGQEMGLIL
+44 VKGEDVGLIW
-54 RYGLIMLGITAAGA
+54 RYGLIMLGITAMGA
-68 VGAVVRNIY
+68 VGAVVRNTY

-90 LSIYEKVQT
+90 LAIYEKVQT

-130 IMRIMLKA
+130 IMRIMLKS
-138 PVTCIGAIVLM
+138 PVTCVGAVALI
-149 ILQMPRLLPLMLV
+149 IFQMPRLLPLMLV
-162 ILVCAALLIYGNMK
+162 ILVCAGLLIYGNMK
-176 LGYPRFDRMQKK
+176 LGYPRFDRMQRK
-188 LDGLNSTSREFL
+188 LDGLNHTSREFL

-211 EEQEREKFKVASGQL
+211 EEQEQEKFQEASLQL

-248 NAGIVVMLWLSGR
+248 NGGIVGMLWLSGR
-261 EMTGEIGRLMA
+261 EMAGEIGQLMA

-303 VQEILDEVPAQREAD
+303 VQEILDETPAQ
-318 VPEPVVLSCTEEG
+318 
-331 ARPFKGTES
+331 
-340 CDAREM
+340 
-346 YNSGSSGI
+346 
-354 AEVYTTGSS
+354 AEVSAR
-363 CEVNQEKERELS
+363 KELS
-375 QERPSAGN
+375 SRAEAPFSDDGKRREPGGSVSIA
-383 IIFRQVSFSYAGTS
+383 FRQVSFAYAGTS
-397 RPAVQEASFFVS
+397 RPAVQEADFTVRE
-409 AGETVGIIGPTG
+409 GETVGIIGPTG
-421 SGKSTLVNLVPRF
+421 SGKTTLVNLVPRF
-434 YDATLG
+434 YDATRG
-440 QVIVGGQDVTRMP
+440 QVLVEGRDVTLTP
-453 IAQLRKGIAVVP
+453 TEQLRGYIAVVP
-465 QKALLFTGTIQE
+465 QKALLFSGTILE
-477 NLRWGDKQAALEEIH
+477 NLRWGDKEATPEEVR
-492 RAAKAACAE
+492 RAAEAACAE
-501 EFVAKLPEGYD
+501 EFVSKLPEGYD
-512 TQLGQGGVKLSGG
+512 TLLGQGGVNLSGG

-538 KPQILILDD
+538 KPRVLILDD

-557 AKVLAGI
+557 ARVLAGI

-569 GMTVLLVSQRIFT
+569 GMTVLLVSQRIAT

-590 CMEDGRICGFGS
+590 CMEDGRVCGFGS
-602 HEELMA
+602 HQDLMT
-608 DCEPYKAIYRSQI
+608 DCEPYRAIYDSQI
-621 GEESQPQAAEE
+621 GE
-632 SGVWEEKDAKENGVF
+632 
-647 EMNTGVAE
+647 
-655 KGIRN
+655 
-660 MNETRQDLAAG
+660 
-671 VEAQKAAAEYLALED
+671 
-686 RTAGENPQIKGGSIH
+686 
-701 G
+701 